1 MADISQLHATCMEAK
16 GHWQRDVEQ
25 ALAIK
30 HLLATRVGVSS
41 DPATQTTIGSK
52 IEDSDAK
59 ASVSRLDR
67 QIERDEK
74 AEAERE
80 AVEAEQKRQQDL
92 KEQQEAELLAKA
104 TSPEVKMLLAPFL
117 EARTIQPS
125 LAGTFSI
132 KWVRTYDKKPM
143 SLGKLMEIG
152 ALDDS
157 VEGLKKLALI
167 GGNRKLPEP
176 KWSVYTQPNNWSPED
191 EERLKQAQQMLR
203 DYGPTLVKAKWLS
216 E

>member
-1 MADISQLHATCMEAK
+1 M
-16 GHWQRDVEQ
+16 
-25 ALAIK
+25 AIK
-30 HLLATRVGVSS
+30 HLLETQVAASS
-41 DPATQTTIGSK
+41 DPAAPATFGSK

-59 ASVSRLDR
+59 AAVSRLDR

-74 AEAERE
+74 AEAKRE
-80 AVEAEQKRQQDL
+80 ADEAERKRQHDL

-104 TSPEVKMLLAPFL
+104 TAPEVKMLLAPFL
-117 EARTIQPS
+117 EPRTIQPS

-132 KWVRTYDKKPM
+132 KWERTYDKKPM
-143 SLGKLMEIG
+143 SLGKLIGIG

-157 VEGLKKLALI
+157 VDGLKKLALI
-167 GGNRKLPEP
+167 GGHRKLPEP
-176 KWSVYTQPNNWSPED
+176 KWSIYTQPNSWSPED
-191 EERLKQAQQMLR
+191 EERLKQAQLMLR